1 LPPNAATEAQPP
13 LQNGFTFCNF
23 ALDRSAWV
31 PRHETFCFRG
41 VACCRAGDS
50 ALLLRGHE
58 RWRQHFFRQCDAR
71 QNSYRQATYYPDQLN
86 GHKTA
91 KGDTF
96 HQSAHTAASNKLPLG
111 TTAKVTNLKTGKSTD
126 VTVTDRGPAL
136 GSHKI
141 DLTKKAAKDIGLT
154 RKEGI
159 APVKIKV
166 IGTPGAAGAGP
177 GQ

>member
-1 LPPNAATEAQPP
+1 MGSRFAISPWTVL
-13 LQNGFTFCNF
+13 LGFLDMRSF
-23 ALDRSAWV
+23 AFA
-31 PRHETFCFRG
+31 
-41 VACCRAGDS
+41 
-50 ALLLRGHE
+50 ALLAAVLAIAPACFAGTS
-58 RWRQHFFRQCDAR
+58 AGG
-71 QNSYRQATYYPDQLN
+71 STSSGSVTPGKTLTGKATYYPDQLN